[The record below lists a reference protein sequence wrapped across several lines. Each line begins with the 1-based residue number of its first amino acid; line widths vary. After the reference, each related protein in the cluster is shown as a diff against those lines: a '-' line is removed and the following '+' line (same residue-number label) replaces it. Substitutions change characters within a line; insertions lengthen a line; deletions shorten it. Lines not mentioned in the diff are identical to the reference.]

1 MTTLYRAYGD
11 FEGGSGMTEDNKV
24 LTIGDEVRFTDIVTI
39 IAVEEQNIEVRTDA
53 GYEFWTTRDNLD
65 K

>member
-1 MTTLYRAYGD
+1 
-11 FEGGSGMTEDNKV
+11 MTEDNKV
-24 LTIGDEVRFTDIVTI
+24 LTIGDEVRSTDIVTI